1 MVGIDAATG
10 KPINEP
16 EHIRQS
22 IRKILRTPTGSRVM
36 RRDFGFDCLEMD
48 GSIKSGVTKEIAEE
62 CAMKSLAE
70 YEPRIENVAV
80 SAVMNGGQLGGLDV
94 SYRELTSGNQGLVE
108 IRF

>member
-22 IRKILRTPTGSRVM
+22 IRKILMTPTGARVM

-48 GSIKSGVTKEIAEE
+48 GSIKAGVTEEIAEE
-62 CAMKSLAE
+62 CAIKSLAE
-70 YEPRIENVAV
+70 YEPRIGNVAV
-80 SAVMNGGQLGGLDV
+80 SAVMNGSQLSGLDV
-94 SYRELTSGNQGLVE
+94 SYREIKTSNQGLVE